1 MRRFIALSLLVALI
15 PLAVALA
22 EILRTQGS
30 SFAIPS
36 ILSALS
42 LLILSLLI
50 PLQRERHLNHLTERF
65 EVLMM
70 WVVVALFALAIILR
84 WGNAL

>member
-36 ILSALS
+36 LLSALS